1 MQVVFTQGRGV
12 YFVVEIQQFV
22 TCNTPRHHFYF
33 NGVGGYMQNLILG
46 EVGDSSSPEDIL
58 SQVSLMDSETIHEL
72 INAMW
77 LLYDE
82 AAFMEGKHLFTMGP
96 QDPHWEDHL

>member
-1 MQVVFTQGRGV
+1 MK
-12 YFVVEIQQFV
+12 
-22 TCNTPRHHFYF
+22 P
-33 NGVGGYMQNLILG
+33 
-46 EVGDSSSPEDIL
+46 DSQDLLNQIST
-58 SQVSLMDSETIHEL
+58 MDSETIHEL